1 MKHLFLFTLML
12 ALAMN
17 ATSAVQT
24 IRITNLQQ
32 GKRFDGIGAV
42 NGGGATSV
50 LLKDYPEPQRSQIMD
65 MVYKPMFGASVSAI
79 LVEVPGD
86 GNSTQGSMPSHSH
99 YQGDHNYLRGYMWWV
114 MQESKRRNAALSLDA
129 TSWSAP
135 AWVSDFWSENMVG
148 YYIDWLKGLRE
159 VHGLELDAL
168 GCHNEKGWN
177 AEFAKHLRRAMNEQG
192 FKDVKLHGFGNWGN
206 QKMDFLSRMQE
217 DTELRDALDAV
228 CAHTFSEI
236 QLTPEQRKAAED
248 MGKPIWNSEDH
259 VYLPGFDCLI
269 TIVKCFNQNYIISG
283 ATKVINWYDIGATYP
298 LEPYSKEPPMLLAQ
312 EPWSGHYLVREALW
326 GYAHYGQ
333 FTQVGWRYV
342 DEGCLNL
349 TGGGSMVTMRDPQ
362 TGDYSIIAETKGAK
376 KPQTIKINMPDGLST
391 GRLCVWY
398 SDATQQFVRLQDIMP
413 KGGSFSITLKPD
425 AVYSLSTT
433 TGQQKGAFPD
443 IPASKPFPIPYEDD
457 FEQYGNPSEWGYL
470 PHYLA
475 DLIGCYE
482 LTPNP
487 SPAKKGNCIRQV
499 VGSHTLSW
507 APEWHHYTILGDV
520 SWQDYEVSADVY
532 LNPGD
537 EAGVMG
543 RLCDVGSGYGVWAK
557 GYYLKLDDKGKV
569 TLVLTRGKRDQKEL
583 IGDKEQQA
591 IILAR
596 KDVEIG
602 GEYTLDESEVSGIS
616 SLEWHN
622 LKLRFEGDRI
632 AGYVDGVEV
641 VKATSDHYGKGMAGL
656 IAPLH
661 KHSVSTPY
669 FDNLKILPLGRT
681 QATQTAVPAMQPLY
695 AAGSHASGRE
705 ALLQRLRSLRTN
717 GIMFGHQD
725 DPFYGLGW
733 KWDRGRSDVL
743 AVAGDYPAVMGF
755 ELGGIEMGDAK
766 SLDSVP
772 FVRIREELLAHV
784 RRGGIATISW
794 HPRNPLTGGTAWD
807 NKNANTV
814 RSILPGGDQHQKF
827 QTWMLRLSCFL
838 RSLKDEQGRPVPF
851 IFRPWH
857 ENSGGWFWW
866 GKGLCTAEE
875 YKTLW
880 NCLQDRLLADG
891 LTNIVWSWSPN
902 YGLKADD
909 LDSYPGDDRVDI
921 IGLDAY
927 QQSKDEQSFIRTLNK
942 DLATLCEFAKGTD
955 HLVALTE
962 CGYQNLPDP
971 TWWTRVLKPQI
982 EKFPLSYF
990 LVWRNADHRQYFAPA
1005 PSTKDAP
1012 DFRKMVEDKKILM
1025 LKEIEGN

>member
-1 MKHLFLFTLML
+1 MKHLSLFTLML

-114 MQESKRRNAALSLDA
+114 MQEAKRRNAALSLDA

-177 AEFAKHLRRAMNEQG
+177 AEFAKNLRRAMNEQG

-206 QKMDFLSRMQE
+206 QKMNFLKRMQE
-217 DTELRDALDAV
+217 DQELCDALDAV

-283 ATKVINWYDIGATYP
+283 ATRVINWYDIGATYP

-333 FTQVGWRYV
+333 FTQVGWHYI

-376 KPQTIKINMPDGLST
+376 KPQTIKIDMPDGLST

-398 SDATQQFVRLQDIMP
+398 SDATQQFVRQQDIMP

-656 IAPLH
+656 IAPRH

-695 AAGSHASGRE
+695 AAGSHANGRE
-705 ALLQRLRSLRTN
+705 ALLQRLRSLRTS

-755 ELGGIEMGDAK
+755 ELGGIEVGDAK

-866 GKGLCTAEE
+866 GKGLCSAEE
-875 YKTLW
+875 YKALW
-880 NCLQDRLLADG
+880 RCLQDRLLADG

-942 DLATLCEFAKGTD
+942 DLATLCEFAKGSD
-955 HLVALTE
+955 RLVALTE

-1012 DFRKMVEDKKILM
+1012 DFRKMVEDKRILM

>member
-1 MKHLFLFTLML
+1 MKQLSLLALLL

-24 IRITNLQQ
+24 IRITNIEQ

-65 MVYKPMFGASVSAI
+65 LVYKPMFGASVSAI

-99 YQGDHNYLRGYMWWV
+99 YRGDNNFMRGYIWWV
-114 MQESKRRNAALSLDA
+114 MREAKQRNPQLALDA
-129 TSWSAP
+129 TAWSAP
-135 AWVSDFWSENMVG
+135 AWVGNFWSDDMVG
-148 YYIDWLKGLRE
+148 YYIAWLQGLRH

-177 AEFAKHLRRAMNEQG
+177 GDFAKQMRRAMNERG
-192 FKDVKLHGFGNWGN
+192 FKGVKLHGFGNWGN
-206 QKMDFLSRMQE
+206 QKMDFLRAMQN

-228 CAHTFSEI
+228 CAHTYSEI
-236 QLTPEQRKAAED
+236 QLTPEQRKIAED

-259 VYLPGFDCLI
+259 VYLKGFNCLI
-269 TIVKCFNQNYIISG
+269 SIVKCFNENYIVSG
-283 ATKVINWYDIGATYP
+283 ATRVINWYDIAGVYP
-298 LEPYSKEPPMLLAQ
+298 LEPYSQDPAMLLAR
-312 EPWSGHYLVREALW
+312 EPWSGHYSLREALW

-333 FTQVGWRYV
+333 FSAVGWQYI
-342 DEGCLNL
+342 DQGCMKLE
-349 TGGGSMVTMRDPQ
+349 GGGSMIMMRNPA
-362 TGDYSIIAETKGAK
+362 TNDYSVIFETKDAMNAQSMEVRLPK
-376 KPQTIKINMPDGLST
+376 GLS
-391 GRLCVWY
+391 RKALCVWK
-398 SDATQQFVRLQDIMP
+398 SNAQEQFVRQQDINQ
-413 KGGSFSITLKPD
+413 KSGRFTITLEPNT
-425 AVYSLSTT
+425 VYSLSTT
-433 TGQQKGAFPD
+433 TGQQKGSFDD
-443 IPASKPFPIPYEDD
+443 IPASKPFPIPYEDS
-457 FEQYGNPSEWGYL
+457 FELYKNPSEWGYL

-475 DLIGCYE
+475 DLIGAFE
-482 LTPNP
+482 LTPCP
-487 SPAKKGNCIRQV
+487 EGQGQCIRQA
-499 VGSHTLSW
+499 VGEHTLSW
-507 APEWHHYTILGDV
+507 APEWHHYTILGD
-520 SWQDYEVSADVY
+520 SAWCDYEVSADVY
-532 LNPGD
+532 LNPSD

-543 RLCDVGSGYGVWAK
+543 RLCDVGSGYGIWAK
-557 GYYLKLDDKGKV
+557 GYYLKIDDQG
-569 TLVLTRGKRDQKEL
+569 TCALILSRGKPNPKEL
-583 IGDKEQQA
+583 IGDAEQQA
-591 IILAR
+591 LILAR

-602 GEYTLDESEVSGIS
+602 GEYTLATITMPDIAA
-616 SLEWHN
+616 LQWHN
-622 LKLRFEGDRI
+622 LKLRFLGNQI
-632 AGYVDGVEV
+632 TGYVDGKEV
-641 VKATSDHYGKGMAGL
+641 LNATSDHYKKGMAGL

-661 KHSVSTPY
+661 KRSVSTPY
-669 FDNLKILPLGRT
+669 FDNLKITPLSRT
-681 QATQTAVPAMQPLY
+681 KAAPTAVPGLQPLY
-695 AAGSHASGRE
+695 PTSSLSTGRE
-705 ALLQRLRSLRTN
+705 ALLQSLKSLSTR

-725 DPFYGLGW
+725 DPFYGLD
-733 KWDRGRSDVL
+733 WDDRSAAGEHSDVL
-743 AVAGDYPAVMGF
+743 ATCGDYPAVMGF

-772 FVRIREELLAHV
+772 FARIREELLAHV

-807 NKNANTV
+807 NKNATVV
-814 RSILPGGDQHQKF
+814 RSIIPGGSQHQKF
-827 QTWMLRLSCFL
+827 QTWMQRLSTFL
-838 RSLKDEQGRPVPF
+838 QSLKDEKGRPVPF

-857 ENSGGWFWW
+857 ENNGGWFWW

-875 YKTLW
+875 YKALW
-880 NCLQDRLLADG
+880 NYVQDRLLADG

-902 YGLKADD
+902 YGMKDD
-909 LDSYPGDDRVDI
+909 DFDTYPGDDRVDI

-927 QQSKDEQSFIRTLNK
+927 QQRNGEAAFISTLGQ
-942 DLATLCEFAKGTD
+942 DLTRLCNYAKKA
-955 HLVALTE
+955 HRLVALTE

-1012 DFRKMVEDKKILM
+1012 DFRKMVKDKRILL
-1025 LKEIEGN
+1025 LKDVEH